1 MATLHSATTLAS
13 GPTETAARPLPG
25 GIWAAVQRR
34 VVSSPA
40 SDIRTYSHLQERI
53 AHRSADGALWTILR
67 ERTDPA
73 RRRPH
78 AIHDVAADPVR
89 EGDQTLYI
97 VRSPRGNYLR
107 LTEAQHE
114 VWRAMDGTRTVS
126 ELGLAAFRQRG
137 LILPIGELVEGLKRE
152 GLLVDQP
159 IGVYRSINEA
169 LARSATGDWGR
180 RLRRM
185 LTGATLALPGID
197 GFYGALYR
205 WCGRLLFTRVFA
217 VIAGI
222 IAIIGIVA
230 FGLAMSSGSETYEV
244 IRLNDSVTLGLAALW
259 AVTLLSF
266 VVHESAHALAV
277 KHFGRTLTR
286 GGVML
291 YYGLP
296 AAFVDTSDIWRSPR
310 RARIIVSAVGPA
322 ADLLVGSL
330 AAIAAYLLPDT
341 AAGAIAYKLA
351 FTSFASSVFNLNPL
365 LELDGY
371 YILVDLLRMPD
382 LRRSALAY
390 VRGPLWEKLGAHLRM
405 RYTRWKQ
412 RTGKQPPA
420 TTLNLDER
428 ALPFSREERIYTIYG
443 AATALYTLLAIIGA
457 VWFWQQQIL
466 EPALE
471 LLRGVWWQRMI
482 GAALILVIVL
492 PVVAAALLALWEAGQ
507 TIVGWL
513 VRRGY
518 GRQPGL
524 LSAVGVLLALTAA
537 LAVIATEGGPWGWI
551 ALVLG
556 PALWIV
562 ALNVLLAVRPYYR
575 GAAIYPA
582 VLALIATTA
591 LAGLA
596 GVARALL
603 LPPGIWVTLDGLAFV
618 GLLVAGFTALLDV
631 DLRAT
636 PLRELL
642 VTAALLMGAF
652 AVGGAALFTAQ
663 SAYPSAGAPGWLAMA
678 APAYFGALALALLLQ
693 HMFGLA
699 DSRLVWAWALVWA
712 GALVKTAGY
721 VADLRGSGL
730 ALDVLGS
737 GLWATAWLVH
747 LATLRHLTLRE
758 FRWEHIP
765 SMSESDRLARA
776 FQLTYRGCYQLLH
789 SVYGERRTRALD
801 DRMDVLAATANWEI
815 TLDHE
820 QARIGQQVRTLPIA
834 EQGARFAEVLRY
846 TVAEIEQIAG
856 AAFARRCIQAA
867 YDALPWPERETA
879 SRLCFPDTPWA
890 RELSRSFGDIR
901 AARLRLLRQVDIFLN
916 CDDDE
921 LEALVASAVEQ
932 TFSAG
937 ATVLRAGALAPGIW
951 IIEAGEIVAQR
962 GGRIVAEL
970 HRGAT
975 IGAEEM
981 LSNAPS
987 THTYRA
993 TVTSS
998 LLYLPADEFFRLA
1011 ADRVPHAAAGLES
1024 AEVLR
1029 LLERVPLFADLPR
1042 NTLRGLAAIAEQRSY
1057 PARTVVVRQGTP
1069 SGTFF
1074 VIRKGTA
1081 MVIRREPAANGQQP
1095 NLRPVARLGPQEF
1108 FGELELLRNT
1118 PPVASVVAMTPL
1130 TVLALP
1136 HAAIQALVHSNG
1148 GVSQRLERVGTGR
1161 LKALESDIASRKE

>member
-1 MATLHSATTLAS
+1 MATLNATTTLDS
-13 GPTETAARPLPG
+13 STTEAVSRPLPG
-25 GIWAAVQRR
+25 GIWAAVRQG
-34 VVSSPA
+34 VATPSTA
-40 SDIRTYSHLQERI
+40 TTQTYTL
-53 AHRSADGALWTILR
+53 LR
-67 ERTDPA
+67 ERTAHRSGSNALWTTLRNRTDPA
-73 RRRPH
+73 LYRPH
-78 AIHDVAADPVR
+78 AIPDVAAEPIC

-126 ELGLAAFRQRG
+126 ELGLAAFRRRG
-137 LILPIGELVEGLKRE
+137 LILPIGELVAGLKAE
-152 GLLVDQP
+152 GLLFDQP
-159 IGVYRSINEA
+159 TGVYRAINEA
-169 LARSATGDWGR
+169 LARGTTGARGR
-180 RLRRM
+180 RLQRV

-197 GFYGALYR
+197 SFYDTMYR
-205 WCGRLLFTRVFA
+205 WGGRLLFTRVFA
-217 VIAGI
+217 FLAGI
-222 IAIIGIVA
+222 IAIIGMIA
-230 FGLAMSSGSETYEV
+230 FGLAMSSNSDTYEI

-341 AAGAIAYKLA
+341 AVGAIAYKLA

-390 VRGPLWEKLGAHLRM
+390 VRGPLWSKLGAHMRM
-405 RYTRWKQ
+405 RYTRRRQ
-412 RTGKQPPA
+412 RAGKQPAA
-420 TTLNLDER
+420 TTLHFDER
-428 ALPFSREERIYTIYG
+428 ILPFSREERIYAIYG

-471 LLRGVWWQRMI
+471 LLRGAWWQQLI
-482 GAALILVIVL
+482 GVALILVVVL
-492 PVVAAALLALWEAGQ
+492 PAVAAILLAIWEAGQ

-524 LSAVGVLLALTAA
+524 LSTVGVLLALIAA
-537 LAVIATEGGPWGWI
+537 LIVMTTEYGAWRWI
-551 ALVLG
+551 ALALG
-556 PALWIV
+556 PALWLV
-562 ALNVLLAVRPYYR
+562 ALNALLAIRPYYR

-582 VLALIATTA
+582 VLALIATTG

-596 GVARALL
+596 GVARALP
-603 LPPGIWVTLDGLAFV
+603 LPSGIWVTLDGLAFV

-642 VTAALLMGAF
+642 GTAVLLMIAF
-652 AVGGAALFTAQ
+652 AIGGAALFSAQ
-663 SAYPSAGAPGWLAMA
+663 SVYPAAGAFAWLAMA

-693 HMFGLA
+693 HLFGLA
-699 DSRLVWAWALVWA
+699 DSRLVWAWALLWA

-721 VADLRGSGL
+721 IADLRGNGL
-730 ALDVLGS
+730 ALDVLGA
-737 GLWATAWLVH
+737 GLWTTAWLVH

-765 SMSESDRLARA
+765 SMNESERLARA
-776 FQLTYRGCYQLLH
+776 FQLTYRGCYHLLH
-789 SVYGERRTRALD
+789 SVYGERRARALD
-801 DRMDVLAATANWEI
+801 DRMDILAATANWEI

-820 QARIGQQVRTLPIA
+820 HARIGRQVTMLPIA

-846 TVAEIEQIAG
+846 TVAEIENIAG

-890 RELSRSFGDIR
+890 RELSSSFGDVR
-901 AARLRLLRQVDIFLN
+901 AARLRLLRQVDVFLH

-921 LEALVASAVEQ
+921 LEALVASAITQ

-937 ATVLRAGALAPGIW
+937 ATVLRAGASAPGIW
-951 IIEAGEIVAQR
+951 IIEAGEIVARR
-962 GGRIVAEL
+962 GSRIVAEL
-970 HRGAT
+970 HRGDT
-975 IGAEEM
+975 VGAEEV
-981 LSNAPS
+981 LGS
-987 THTYRA
+987 TSSKYTYRA
-993 TVTSS
+993 TMASS

-1011 ADRVPHAAAGLES
+1011 ADRAPHAATGLES

-1042 NTLRGLAAIAEQRSY
+1042 NTLRGLAAIAEQRTY
-1057 PARTVVVRQGTP
+1057 PARTVVVRQGAP

-1081 MVIRREPAANGQQP
+1081 AVVRRDKATNGSQP

-1108 FGELELLRNT
+1108 FGELELLRT
-1118 PPVASVVAMTPL
+1118 APPVASIIALTPL

-1136 HAAIQALVHSNG
+1136 HAAIQALVHSDG

-1161 LKALESDIASRKE
+1161 LKALEGS

>member
-1 MATLHSATTLAS
+1 MATLNAATRLDS
-13 GPTETAARPLPG
+13 RRTETAARQIPG
-25 GIWAAVQRR
+25 GIWAAVRQG
-34 VVSSPA
+34 VAAPPTTTVQ
-40 SDIRTYSHLQERI
+40 TYTLLRERI
-53 AHRSADGALWTILR
+53 AHRSESDPLWTIVR
-67 ERTDPA
+67 NRTDPA
-73 RRRPH
+73 LYRPH
-78 AIHDVAADPVR
+78 AIPDVAADPVC

-114 VWRAMDGTRTVS
+114 VWRAMDGSRTVS

-137 LILPIGELVEGLKRE
+137 LILPIGELVAGLKAE
-152 GLLVDQP
+152 GLLFDQP
-159 IGVYRSINEA
+159 TGVYRAINEA
-169 LARSATGDWGR
+169 LARGTTSAWGR
-180 RLRRM
+180 RLRRV

-197 GFYGALYR
+197 GFYDAAYR
-205 WCGRLLFTRVFA
+205 WGGRLLFTRVFA
-217 VIAGI
+217 LLAGL
-222 IAIIGIVA
+222 IAIIGLIA
-230 FGLAMSSGSETYEV
+230 FGLAMSSGADTYEI

-341 AAGAIAYKLA
+341 TIGSIAYKLA
-351 FTSFASSVFNLNPL
+351 FTSFVSSVFNLNPL

-390 VRGPLWEKLGAHLRM
+390 VRGPLWDKLGAHLRM
-405 RYTRWKQ
+405 RYTRRMQ
-412 RTGKQPPA
+412 RTGAHPPA

-428 ALPFSREERIYTIYG
+428 TLPFSREERIYAIYG
-443 AATALYTLLAIIGA
+443 AATALYTLLAIIG
-457 VWFWQQQIL
+457 VLWFWQQQIL

-471 LLRGVWWQRMI
+471 LLRGVWWQRLI
-482 GAALILVIVL
+482 GVALILIVVL
-492 PVVAAALLALWEAGQ
+492 PAVAAVLLALWEAGQ

-524 LSAVGVLLALTAA
+524 LSAVGVLLALIVA
-537 LAVIATEGGPWGWI
+537 LAVIATEGSPWGWI
-551 ALVLG
+551 ALALG
-556 PALWIV
+556 PVFWIV

-582 VLALIATTA
+582 ILALIATTA

-596 GVARALL
+596 GVARALP
-603 LPPGIWVTLDGLAFV
+603 LPPGIWVALDGLAFV
-618 GLLVAGFTALLDV
+618 GLLVAGFTALLDM

-642 VTAALLMGAF
+642 GTAVLLMGAF
-652 AVGGAALFTAQ
+652 AIGGMALFSAQ
-663 SAYPSAGAPGWLAMA
+663 AVYPAAGVLAWLAMA

-693 HMFGLA
+693 HLFGLA
-699 DSRLVWAWALVWA
+699 DSRLVWSWALLWA

-765 SMSESDRLARA
+765 SMNESDRLARA

-789 SVYGERRTRALD
+789 SVYGERRARALD
-801 DRMDVLAATANWEI
+801 DRMDILAATANWEI

-820 QARIGQQVRTLPIA
+820 QARIGRQVTTLPIA

-890 RELSRSFGDIR
+890 RELSSSFGDVR
-901 AARLRLLRQVDIFLN
+901 TARLRLLRQVDIFLN

-921 LEALVASAVEQ
+921 LEALVASMIEQ
-932 TFSAG
+932 TLPTG
-937 ATVLRAGALAPGIW
+937 ATVLRAGASAPGIW
-951 IIEAGEIVAQR
+951 IIEAGEIVARR

-970 HRGAT
+970 HRGDA
-975 IGAEEM
+975 IGAEEV
-981 LSNAPS
+981 LGNTPS
-987 THTYRA
+987 AYAYRA
-993 TVTSS
+993 TMASS
-998 LLYLPADEFFRLA
+998 LLYLPADELFRLT
-1011 ADRVPHAAAGLES
+1011 ADRAPHAAAGLES

-1042 NTLRGLAAIAEQRSY
+1042 NTLRGLATIAEQRTY
-1057 PARTVVVRQGTP
+1057 PARTVVVRQGAP

-1081 MVIRREPAANGQQP
+1081 AVVRREPAANGAQP
-1095 NLRPVARLGPQEF
+1095 AIRPVARLGPQEF
-1108 FGELELLRNT
+1108 FGELELLRNA
-1118 PPVASVVAMTPL
+1118 PPVASVIALTPL
-1130 TVLALP
+1130 TTLALP
-1136 HAAIQALVHSNG
+1136 HAAIQALVHSDG
-1148 GVSQRLERVGTGR
+1148 GVSQQLERIGTGR
-1161 LKALESDIASRKE
+1161 LKALESN

>member
-1 MATLHSATTLAS
+1 MATLRATTTPDSGRTEAS
-13 GPTETAARPLPG
+13 SRPIPG
-25 GIWAAVQRR
+25 GIWAAVRR
-34 VVSSPA
+34 RAAALPA
-40 SDIRTYSHLQERI
+40 AHIRTYSLLQERI
-53 AHRSADGALWTILR
+53 AHQSGSVSLWKILCD
-67 ERTDPA
+67 RTDPS
-73 RRRPH
+73 RYRPH
-78 AIHDVAADPVR
+78 AIPDVAADPVR

-137 LILPIGELVEGLKRE
+137 LILPIGELVAGLKSE

-159 IGVYRSINEA
+159 VGIYRAINEA
-169 LARSATGDWGR
+169 LTRGTTSAWGR
-180 RLRRM
+180 RLRRI
-185 LTGATLALPGID
+185 LTGAVLSLPGID

-205 WCGRLLFTRVFA
+205 WGGRLLFTRIFA
-217 VIAGI
+217 LVAGVIA
-222 IAIIGIVA
+222 IVGVIA
-230 FGLAMSSGSETYEV
+230 FGLAMRSGLDTYEV

-277 KHFGRTLTR
+277 KHFGRTLTN

-330 AAIAAYLLPDT
+330 AAVAAYLLPET
-341 AAGAIAYKLA
+341 AVGAIAYKLA
-351 FTSFASSVFNLNPL
+351 FTSFVSSVFNLNPL

-390 VRGPLWEKLGAHLRM
+390 VRGPLWEKLSAYLRM
-405 RYTRWKQ
+405 RYARWMQ
-412 RTGKQPPA
+412 RTGKRRLAA
-420 TTLNLDER
+420 TPNLDG
-428 ALPFSREERIYTIYG
+428 LPFSREERIFTIYG
-443 AATALYTLLAIIGA
+443 AATALYTLLATIGA
-457 VWFWQQQIL
+457 VWFWRQQIF

-471 LLRGVWWQRMI
+471 LLGGAWWQRLI
-482 GAALILVIVL
+482 GAALILVVVL
-492 PVVAAALLALWEAGQ
+492 PAVAAVLLALWEAGH

-518 GRQPGL
+518 GRRPGL
-524 LSAVGVLLALTAA
+524 LSTVGVLLTLIAALTVNATEYGDWRWMA
-537 LAVIATEGGPWGWI
+537 LAI
-551 ALVLG
+551 G

-582 VLALIATTA
+582 VLALVATTA

-596 GVARALL
+596 GIARALL
-603 LPPGIWVTLDGLAFV
+603 LPPGVWVTLDSLAFV
-618 GLLVAGFTALLDV
+618 GLLVAGFAVLLDV
-631 DLRAT
+631 DLRTT

-642 VTAALLMGAF
+642 GAAMLIMGAF
-652 AVGGAALFTAQ
+652 PVGVAALFIAQ
-663 SAYPSAGAPGWLAMA
+663 AAYPSAGAFAWLAMA

-699 DSRLVWAWALVWA
+699 DSRLVWAWALLWA

-721 VADLRGSGL
+721 ITDLRGSGL
-730 ALDVLGS
+730 TLDVLGS

-747 LATLRHLTLRE
+747 LTTLRHLTLRE

-765 SMSESDRLARA
+765 SMNESDRLARA

-789 SVYGERRTRALD
+789 SVYGERRARALD
-801 DRMDVLAATANWEI
+801 DRMDILAATANWEI

-820 QARIGQQVRTLPIA
+820 EARIGQQIKMLPIA

-890 RELSRSFGDIR
+890 RELSRSFGDIH
-901 AARLRLLRQVDIFLN
+901 AARLRLLRQVDIFLS

-932 TFSAG
+932 TFPTG
-937 ATVLRAGALAPGIW
+937 ATVLRAGAPAPGIW
-951 IIEAGEIVAQR
+951 IIEAGEIVARR

-970 HRGAT
+970 HRGDT
-975 IGAEEM
+975 IGAEEV
-981 LSNAPS
+981 LGDAPS

-998 LLYLPADEFFRLA
+998 LLYLPADELFRLA
-1011 ADRVPHAAAGLES
+1011 AGRVPHAAAGLES
-1024 AEVLR
+1024 VEVLR

-1042 NTLRGLAAIAEQRSY
+1042 NTLRGLAAIAEQRTY
-1057 PARTVVVRQGTP
+1057 PARAVVVRQGTP
-1069 SGTFF
+1069 SGMFF

-1081 MVIRREPAANGQQP
+1081 AVIRRDLATNGPKPQMR
-1095 NLRPVARLGPQEF
+1095 LIARLGPQEF
-1108 FGELELLRNT
+1108 FGELELLRNA
-1118 PPVASVVAMTPL
+1118 PPVASVIAMTPL

-1136 HAAIQALVHSNG
+1136 HAAIQALVHSDG

-1161 LKALESDIASRKE
+1161 LKALESA

>member
-1 MATLHSATTLAS
+1 MATLNAATRLDS
-13 GPTETAARPLPG
+13 RRTETAARQLPG
-25 GIWAAVQRR
+25 GIWAAVRQG
-34 VVSSPA
+34 VAAPPTTTVQ
-40 SDIRTYSHLQERI
+40 TYTLLRERI
-53 AHRSADGALWTILR
+53 AYRSESDPLWTILR
-67 ERTDPA
+67 NRTDPA
-73 RRRPH
+73 LYRPH
-78 AIHDVAADPVR
+78 AIPDVAADPVC

-126 ELGLAAFRQRG
+126 ELGLAAFRERG
-137 LILPIGELVEGLKRE
+137 LILPIGELVAGLKAE
-152 GLLVDQP
+152 GLLLDQP
-159 IGVYRSINEA
+159 TGVYRAINEA
-169 LARSATGDWGR
+169 LARGTTSAWGR
-180 RLRRM
+180 RLRRV

-197 GFYGALYR
+197 AFYDTVYR
-205 WCGRLLFTRVFA
+205 WGGRVLFTRVFA
-217 VIAGI
+217 LLAGI
-222 IAIIGIVA
+222 IAIIGMIA
-230 FGLAMSSGSETYEV
+230 FGLAMSSGADTYEI

-341 AAGAIAYKLA
+341 AIGSIAYKLA
-351 FTSFASSVFNLNPL
+351 FTSFVSSVFNLNPL

-390 VRGPLWEKLGAHLRM
+390 VRGPLWDKLGAHLRM
-405 RYTRWKQ
+405 RYKRRMQ
-412 RTGKQPPA
+412 RMGAHPPA

-428 ALPFSREERIYTIYG
+428 TLPFSREERIYTIYG

-457 VWFWQQQIL
+457 LWFWQQQIL

-471 LLRGVWWQRMI
+471 LLRGVWWQRLI
-482 GAALILVIVL
+482 GVALILIVVL
-492 PVVAAALLALWEAGQ
+492 PAVAAVLLALWETGQ
-507 TIVGWL
+507 TIVVWL

-524 LSAVGVLLALTAA
+524 LAAVGVLLALIVA
-537 LAVIATEGGPWGWI
+537 LAVIATEGSPWGWV
-551 ALVLG
+551 ALALG
-556 PALWIV
+556 PIFWIV

-582 VLALIATTA
+582 ILALIATTA

-596 GVARALL
+596 GIARALP
-603 LPPGIWVTLDGLAFV
+603 LPPGIWVALDGLAFV

-642 VTAALLMGAF
+642 GTAVLLMGAF
-652 AVGGAALFTAQ
+652 AIGGVALFSAQ
-663 SAYPSAGAPGWLAMA
+663 AVYPAAGAFAWLAMA

-693 HMFGLA
+693 HLFGLA
-699 DSRLVWAWALVWA
+699 DSRLVWAWALLWA

-721 VADLRGSGL
+721 VTDLRGSGL

-758 FRWEHIP
+758 FRWDHIP
-765 SMSESDRLARA
+765 AMNESDRLARA

-789 SVYGERRTRALD
+789 SVYGERRARALD
-801 DRMDVLAATANWEI
+801 DRMDILAATANWEI

-820 QARIGQQVRTLPIA
+820 QARIGRQVTMLPIA
-834 EQGARFAEVLRY
+834 AQGARFAEVLRY
-846 TVAEIEQIAG
+846 TVAEIEQITG

-890 RELSRSFGDIR
+890 RELSSSFGDVR

-921 LEALVASAVEQ
+921 LEALVAGMIEQ
-932 TFSAG
+932 TFPTG
-937 ATVLRAGALAPGIW
+937 ATVLRAGASAPGIW
-951 IIEAGEIVAQR
+951 IIEAGEIVARR

-970 HRGAT
+970 HRGDA
-975 IGAEEM
+975 IGAEEV
-981 LSNAPS
+981 LGNTPS
-987 THTYRA
+987 AYAYRA
-993 TVTSS
+993 TMASS
-998 LLYLPADEFFRLA
+998 LLYLPADEFFRLT
-1011 ADRVPHAAAGLES
+1011 ADRAPHAATGLES

-1042 NTLRGLAAIAEQRSY
+1042 NTLRGLATIAEQRTY
-1057 PARTVVVRQGTP
+1057 PARTVVVRQGAP
-1069 SGTFF
+1069 SGMFF

-1081 MVIRREPAANGQQP
+1081 AVVRRDPEANGAQSAI
-1095 NLRPVARLGPQEF
+1095 RPVARLGPQEF
-1108 FGELELLRNT
+1108 FGELELLRNA
-1118 PPVASVVAMTPL
+1118 PPVASVIALTPL
-1130 TVLALP
+1130 TTLALP
-1136 HAAIQALVHSNG
+1136 HAAIQALVHSDG
-1148 GVSQRLERVGTGR
+1148 SVSQQLERIGTGR
-1161 LKALESDIASRKE
+1161 LKALESN

>member
-1 MATLHSATTLAS
+1 MIAMATLNAATTRDS
-13 GPTETAARPLPG
+13 RPTEAVSHPLPH
-25 GIWAAVQRR
+25 GIWAAARR
-34 VVSSPA
+34 GIAASPA
-40 SDIRTYSHLQERI
+40 TPVQTYTLLRERI
-53 AHRSADGALWTILR
+53 AQRSGCEPLWAILR
-67 ERTDPA
+67 NRTDPA
-73 RRRPH
+73 LYRPH
-78 AIHDVAADPVR
+78 AIPDVAADPVC

-114 VWRAMDGTRTVS
+114 VWRAMDGAHTVS

-137 LILPIGELVEGLKRE
+137 LILPIGELVTGLKAE
-152 GLLVDQP
+152 GLLFDQP
-159 IGVYRSINEA
+159 TDVYRAINEA
-169 LARSATGDWGR
+169 LARGTTGAWGR
-180 RLRRM
+180 RLRRV

-197 GFYGALYR
+197 GFYDTVYR
-205 WCGRLLFTRVFA
+205 WGGRLLFTRVFA
-217 VIAGI
+217 FLASI
-222 IAIIGIVA
+222 IALVGMIA
-230 FGLAMSSGSETYEV
+230 FGLAMSSGSDTYEI

-330 AAIAAYLLPDT
+330 AAIAAYLAPDT
-341 AAGAIAYKLA
+341 AIGSIAYKLA
-351 FTSFASSVFNLNPL
+351 FTSFVSSVFNLNPL

-371 YILVDLLRMPD
+371 YILVDLLRMPN
-382 LRRSALAY
+382 LRRSALVY

-405 RYTRWKQ
+405 RYTRWRR
-412 RTGKQPPA
+412 RTSNRPPA

-428 ALPFSREERIYTIYG
+428 ALPFSREERIYAIYG

-457 VWFWQQQIL
+457 LWFWQQQIL

-471 LLRGVWWQRMI
+471 LLRGVWWQRLI
-482 GAALILVIVL
+482 GMALILTVVL
-492 PVVAAALLALWEAGQ
+492 PAVAAILLALWEAGQ

-518 GRQPGL
+518 GRQPEL
-524 LSAVGVLLALTAA
+524 LSAVGVLLALIAA
-537 LAVIATEGGPWGWI
+537 LAVIVTKGSPWGWI
-551 ALVLG
+551 ALALG

-562 ALNVLLAVRPYYR
+562 ALNVLLAIRPYYR

-582 VLALIATTA
+582 ILALIATTM

-603 LPPGIWVTLDGLAFV
+603 PPPGIWVTLDGLAFV

-631 DLRAT
+631 DVRAT
-636 PLRELL
+636 PLHELL
-642 VTAALLMGAF
+642 GTAVLVMIAF
-652 AVGGAALFTAQ
+652 AIGGAALFSAQ
-663 SAYPSAGAPGWLAMA
+663 SVYPAAGAFAWLAMA

-693 HMFGLA
+693 HLFGLA
-699 DSRLVWAWALVWA
+699 DSRLVWAWALLWA

-721 VADLRGSGL
+721 IADLRGDGL
-730 ALDVLGS
+730 ALDVLGA
-737 GLWATAWLVH
+737 GLWTTAWLVH

-765 SMSESDRLARA
+765 SMNENDRLARA

-789 SVYGERRTRALD
+789 SVYGERRARALD
-801 DRMDVLAATANWEI
+801 DRMDILAATANWEI

-820 QARIGQQVRTLPIA
+820 QARVGRQVTTLPIA

-890 RELSRSFGDIR
+890 RELSSSFGDVR
-901 AARLRLLRQVDIFLN
+901 AARLRLLRQVDIFLH

-921 LEALVASAVEQ
+921 LEALVASTIEQ
-932 TFSAG
+932 TLTTG
-937 ATVLRAGALAPGIW
+937 ATVLQAGASAPGIW
-951 IIEAGEIVAQR
+951 IIEAGEIVARR

-970 HRGAT
+970 HRGDT
-975 IGAEEM
+975 IGAEA
-981 LSNAPS
+981 LLNKTPS
-987 THTYRA
+987 AYAYRA
-993 TVTSS
+993 TMASS
-998 LLYLPADEFFRLA
+998 LLYLPADEFFRLT
-1011 ADRVPHAAAGLES
+1011 ADRAPHAAAGLES

-1042 NTLRGLAAIAEQRSY
+1042 NTLRGLATIAEQRTY
-1057 PARTVVVRQGTP
+1057 PERAVIVRQGKP
-1069 SGTFF
+1069 SGALFI
-1074 VIRKGTA
+1074 IRKGA
-1081 MVIRREPAANGQQP
+1081 AAVVRRDPAASSTGSQAR
-1095 NLRPVARLGPQEF
+1095 LVARLGPQEF
-1108 FGELELLRNT
+1108 FGELELLRT
-1118 PPVASVVAMTPL
+1118 APPVASVVALTPL
-1130 TVLALP
+1130 TALALP
-1136 HAAIQALVHSNG
+1136 HAAIQALVHSDG
-1148 GVSQRLERVGTGR
+1148 GVSQHLERIGTGR
-1161 LKALESDIASRKE
+1161 LKALEIR